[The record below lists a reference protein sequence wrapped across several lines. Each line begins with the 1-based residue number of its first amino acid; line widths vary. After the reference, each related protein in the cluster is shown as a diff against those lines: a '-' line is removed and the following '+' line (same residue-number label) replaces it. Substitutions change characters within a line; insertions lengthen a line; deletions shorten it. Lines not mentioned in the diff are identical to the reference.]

1 MRIRGPCDAVT
12 NPWLAAPT
20 CHQVLEVDGVPL
32 AESYAILMYA
42 GRLAKLVPEDAFKA
56 AQV

>member
-1 MRIRGPCDAVT
+1 MRLRGACLRAVT
-12 NPWLAAPT
+12 NRGLVAPA
-20 CHQVLEVDGVPL
+20 CQVLEVDGVPL